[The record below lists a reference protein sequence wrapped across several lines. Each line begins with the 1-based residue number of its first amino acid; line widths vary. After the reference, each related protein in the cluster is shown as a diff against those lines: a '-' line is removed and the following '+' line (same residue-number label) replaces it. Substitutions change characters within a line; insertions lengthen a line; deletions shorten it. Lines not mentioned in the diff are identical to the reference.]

1 MFIQFQEVPLVN
13 VTEHAYYNEELVMYV
28 VVGHSAALGYILD
41 EQLNVEISRGL
52 WWFMGGLLVIVFV
65 CFIIFSWVLMCGL

>member
-1 MFIQFQEVPLVN
+1 
-13 VTEHAYYNEELVMYV
+13 MYV